1 MMQMD
6 SSIICSC
13 EYIQVEVEDVKI
25 ETRKIELQNAIYPK
39 NNQINKMYS
48 KSNLWMH
55 MKMSM
60 TINWI

>member
-13 EYIQVEVEDVKI
+13 ECIQVEVEDVKI

-48 KSNLWMH
+48 KSNL
-55 MKMSM
+55 
-60 TINWI
+60 